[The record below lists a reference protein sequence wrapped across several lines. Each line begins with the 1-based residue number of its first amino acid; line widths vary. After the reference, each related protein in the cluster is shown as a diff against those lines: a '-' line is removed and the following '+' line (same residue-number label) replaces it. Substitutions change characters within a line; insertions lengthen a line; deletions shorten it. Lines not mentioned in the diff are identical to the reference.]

1 MKKYNPAKFIFGF
14 LGIATFASL
23 VGTISGT
30 LAWYAYSTRAT
41 LSYSGTSV
49 LNTVQ
54 LQIGIASENQITSY
68 DPEEMTEEVIDGN
81 YYYFAP
87 VGTDLTSNLI
97 NTYLEANGYATNYL
111 VPVTSG
117 SYKRGDT
124 FVLKESIND
133 IVWTSVQPAKKNY
146 YATIPFAFRVMR
158 SNSASSNDFV
168 EGTELWIT
176 DAQVRA
182 SDPVDDVDNGEAY
195 RAIRMYVDRGSDYE
209 DDFILN
215 PSAQE
220 KGATKVGGLL
230 DLSRDGYY
238 DFRMDEFGV
247 ENEILYGEYESL
259 SGLSTTGYT
268 GVDEMIDINGSG
280 AADFDTFT
288 AKHHQNVNYYEN
300 LDDCVIKTA
309 EYESFSSIAPI
320 KNESTG
326 FLSNRDQEHPTSVC
340 KTAGAAGHYLGRV
353 DFTIYL
359 EGWDFSLVDEE
370 WEHYFDMGLQFEIN
384 QVRNG

>member
-68 DPEEMTEEVIDGN
+68 DPEEMNEEVIDGN

-146 YATIPFAFRVMR
+146 YATIPFVFRVMR

-247 ENEILYGEYESL
+247 E
-259 SGLSTTGYT
+259 
-268 GVDEMIDINGSG
+268 
-280 AADFDTFT
+280 
-288 AKHHQNVNYYEN
+288 K
-300 LDDCVIKTA
+300 
-309 EYESFSSIAPI
+309 
-320 KNESTG
+320 
-326 FLSNRDQEHPTSVC
+326 
-340 KTAGAAGHYLGRV
+340 
-353 DFTIYL
+353 
-359 EGWDFSLVDEE
+359 
-370 WEHYFDMGLQFEIN
+370 
-384 QVRNG
+384 